1 MDYCMSAQLRG
12 FNFFA
17 HIGGNFGLAVAARH
31 TLAWLLSQR
40 QPVCLRDANTGDPR
54 FRLDHTYDTLVTHW
68 PWGLPYDVNIFHL
81 NPPEIDAFLAV
92 EWQLLPIDQRMSIA
106 VPFWELPSL
115 PPLWRDVLA
124 EMDLVL
130 APTRFVQTA
139 VQHSVPGARTLHFP
153 IAIPTPAPARPDRT
167 GLGLPEQGL
176 IFLSAFDVVSDMHRK
191 NPWAAIEAF
200 QAAFTAQEPVCLVVK
215 LNNSSF
221 LPEVKPQLDRLRQVA
236 AADRRIVLVDRHL
249 SQPDLFSLYASC
261 DVFVSLHRA
270 EGLGLILMEM
280 MSLAKPV
287 ITTAWSGNMDFTNL
301 DNACLV
307 DYDMVRVQATLTPYQ
322 DESARS
328 EVLWADPR
336 VATAV
341 AWMRRLYAEPTL
353 RARIGQQ
360 AAWDMRQRAEADR
373 SATLAEIQRLLWSP
387 EIQAGHPARARRMFQ
402 RRIDGLT
409 GTIRHAPRESLRR
422 VAAVAREALAPGG
435 AVAVESATAFH
446 EPDPKFR
453 T

>member
-1 MDYCMSAQLRG
+1 
-12 FNFFA
+12 
-17 HIGGNFGLAVAARH
+17 
-31 TLAWLLSQR
+31 
-40 QPVCLRDANTGDPR
+40 
-54 FRLDHTYDTLVTHW
+54 
-68 PWGLPYDVNIFHL
+68 
-81 NPPEIDAFLAV
+81 
-92 EWQLLPIDQRMSIA
+92 
-106 VPFWELPSL
+106 
-115 PPLWRDVLA
+115 
-124 EMDLVL
+124 
-130 APTRFVQTA
+130 
-139 VQHSVPGARTLHFP
+139 
-153 IAIPTPAPARPDRT
+153 
-167 GLGLPEQGL
+167 
-176 IFLSAFDVVSDMHRK
+176 
-191 NPWAAIEAF
+191 
-200 QAAFTAQEPVCLVVK
+200 
-215 LNNSSF
+215 
-221 LPEVKPQLDRLRQVA
+221 
-236 AADRRIVLVDRHL
+236 
-249 SQPDLFSLYASC
+249 
-261 DVFVSLHRA
+261 
-270 EGLGLILMEM
+270 
-280 MSLAKPV
+280 V